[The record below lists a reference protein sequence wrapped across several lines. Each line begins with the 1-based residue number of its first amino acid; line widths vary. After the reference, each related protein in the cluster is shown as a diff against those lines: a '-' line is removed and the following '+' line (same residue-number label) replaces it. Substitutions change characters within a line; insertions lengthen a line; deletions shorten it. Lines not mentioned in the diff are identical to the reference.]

1 MKRDLV
7 EFCTSWW
14 HLVTALFR
22 VTPLSLVLHE
32 LHPWPVQGMGQ
43 ERSSNGATEKKN
55 SAFFLGLVVDLPLW
69 KMMEFVNGVGM
80 TSHIWNEKNVPNH
93 QPAQWIRR
101 KHCWGCSTGL
111 GLQLG
116 DIGEAC
122 PWQPEG
128 TQADQLKKTTAL
140 WMCILTSNAWENHP
154 PTKIAILG
162 TSTGWWYTYPSETY
176 ESQLGWWH
184 SQLNGKS

>member
-1 MKRDLV
+1 MSFTHDL
-7 EFCTSWW
+7 C
-14 HLVTALFR
+14 R
-22 VTPLSLVLHE
+22 VWVK
-32 LHPWPVQGMGQ
+32 
-43 ERSSNGATEKKN
+43 NGAPMEPQKKRIVHFFWGWWLTYPSEKWW
-55 SAFFLGLVVDLPLW
+55 SSSMGLGWHPIYEM
-69 KMMEFVNGVGM
+69 K
-80 TSHIWNEKNVPNH
+80 KNVPNH